1 MRIKLD
7 IPFEPGTYVHL
18 RKEGNEWNVY
28 DDIGNKV
35 PATLPATLDQ
45 LKRDTYRLLVLEN
58 NEARVIRFADI
69 HRHSD
74 CSLLDGMT
82 KIKEMVARTEYA
94 GALTDHGVMY
104 GFLEYYKGMKKA
116 GKKPILGFEG
126 YMTDLE
132 GGETRNHVI
141 LLAKN
146 AQGVKNLFKLTSE
159 SYEHFYYK
167 PHVTWAMLEKYHEGV
182 MCSSA
187 CLSGLIPHLIRA
199 GDDAGVRKAI
209 EKFISIYGK
218 EDFYLEIQRHGI
230 EEEKTVNPA
239 ILQLTREYGLKIIAT
254 TDSHYPTKDDAYP
267 HEILLC
273 IGTKKTIYDPDHMK
287 YEGTGYHLQTSEEME
302 ELFWDI
308 PEALDNTL
316 ELADKVNIDLEL
328 GKVNLPKYSIPEE
341 FDTPLDYLKELARK
355 GFAERFKGTEHEN
368 DQVYLD
374 RFQYEI
380 DMIERMGFAS
390 YFIIVWDFINYA
402 RNHNIYVGPGRGS
415 AAGSIIAYCLGITD
429 LDPIKY
435 KLLFERF
442 LNPERVSWPD

>member
-18 RKEGNEWNVY
+18 RKEGGEWNVY

-35 PATLPATLDQ
+35 PATLPTTLDQ

-167 PHVTWAMLEKYHEGV
+167 PHVTWEMLKKYHEGV

-239 ILQLTREYGLKIIAT
+239 ILQLAREYGLKVIAT

-287 YEGTGYHLQTSEEME
+287 YNGTGYHLQTSEEME

-355 GFAERFKGTEHEN
+355 GFIERFKGTEHEN

-402 RNHNIYVGPGRGS
+402 RSHNIYVGPGRGS